1 MHTFWQAAK
10 QDTVNAVLARARDE
24 FGEKIFLDFVGDT
37 YTYTEVVERTLC
49 LAAGLKEIG
58 VQPGDTVASLLDNN
72 VDAVLLWFAINA
84 VGAISVPVNTAYK
97 GEFLRHQIA
106 DSEAAVMVV
115 EEDYALR
122 VVEILP
128 VLPKLTHLI
137 HRGDSP
143 GDHAGISVRSLR
155 EISAQNAEGIDF
167 YDAKPGDLTMLIY
180 TSGTTGPSKGCMISH
195 NYACNIAHQS
205 LLANDAQPKDI
216 FWTALPLFHMN
227 ATATGVLKTAMIG
240 ARCAVYP
247 RFSLSGFWP
256 DIERSGATSIML
268 LGSMAPLIAN
278 AEDNDFSKRCFGQ
291 VRVVSTAP
299 FPPELQE
306 TWRTRFGVKY
316 TGAPGYGLSEAAMVV
331 YGDLTQPAPPN
342 TSGKR
347 NEDFEVIIADGND
360 NELPPGEAGEILIR
374 PLRSH
379 VMFEGYWNRPA
390 ETQKIMR
397 NMWLHSGD
405 IGKFDDDG
413 YFYFVDR
420 QKDYLRRRGENISSF
435 EMERSFAAH
444 PDIADV
450 AVHAVFS
457 PVGEDD
463 VKVTAVLQPNST
475 LTEEALCRW
484 SLDRVPYFA
493 VPRFIEFRRDLPRN
507 PTGKVLKYQ
516 LRDEGC
522 TANTWDREKS
532 DLEIKRR

>member
-1 MHTFWQAAK
+1 MHTYWQAGE
-10 QDTVNAVLARARDE
+10 QDTVNAVLTRARDG
-24 FGEKIFLDFVGDT
+24 FGDRIFLDFIGDT
-37 YTYTEVVERTLC
+37 YTYADVVDRSLR

-72 VDAVLLWFAINA
+72 IDAILVWFAINA

-97 GEFLRHQIA
+97 GEFLRHQLA
-106 DSEAAVMVV
+106 DSGAKVMVV
-115 EEDYALR
+115 EEDYASR
-122 VVEILP
+122 VLDVKAGLP
-128 VLPKLTHLI
+128 QLTHLLY
-137 HRGDSP
+137 RGESP
-143 GDHAGISVRSLR
+143 GESSGLLVQPLSEVTVPDAGGV
-155 EISAQNAEGIDF
+155 EF
-167 YDAKPGDLTMLIY
+167 HPVKPGDLCMLIY

-195 NYACNIAHQS
+195 NYVCNLANQS
-205 LLANDAQPKDI
+205 LLANDARSDDV

-227 ATATGVLKTAMIG
+227 ATSTGVLKTAMIG

-256 DIERSGATSIML
+256 DIERSGATSVML
-268 LGSMAPLIAN
+268 LGSMAPLIGSA
-278 AEDNDFSKRCFGQ
+278 ADNDASTRCFGQ

-299 FPPELQE
+299 FPPDLQE
-306 TWRTRFGVKY
+306 TWKSRFGVKY
-316 TGAPGYGLSEAAMVV
+316 TGAPGYGLTEAAMVV
-331 YGDLTQPAPPN
+331 YGDLTEPQPPY

-347 NEDFEVIIADGND
+347 NEDFEVIIADEND
-360 NELPPGEAGEILIR
+360 NELPPGESGEILIR
-374 PLRSH
+374 PRRAH

-405 IGKFDDDG
+405 IGKIDADG
-413 YFYFVDR
+413 YFYFTDR
-420 QKDYLRRRGENISSF
+420 KKDYLRRRGENISSF
-435 EMERSFAAH
+435 EMESAFAAH

-463 VKVTAVLQPNST
+463 VKVTAVLKPGAT
-475 LTEEALCRW
+475 LTEEDLCRW
-484 SLDRVPYFA
+484 CLDKVPYFA
-493 VPRFIEFRRDLPRN
+493 VPRFIEFRGDLPRN

-516 LRDEGC
+516 LRDDGC
-522 TANTWDREKS
+522 TETTWDREKS